1 MPVTTA
7 PQNCQWRPAYC
18 ADMLP
23 CMDKKVAKVSEAAE
37 LEHAVEAITVR
48 RDRLLASLTLIAGVG
63 LIVSLPFALRAG
75 AEFFLPVTAALV
87 VASALVPML
96 EWFERRGVPSRIAA
110 ALCVL
115 IFLLM
120 TIFAIGSIVFPAI
133 DWVAQV
139 PERLPKVRAALD
151 PLLDL
156 YKSFDRFLERILSQI
171 VVSPEQGRTVTIKT
185 PNSLSGLLT
194 TSAPHVLIQ
203 LFFALLVIF
212 FFLAGW
218 TAMRKKT
225 IVSRGS
231 FEGALTTAR
240 VIQQVVD
247 ATSTYIATI
256 TVINVTLGALTAL
269 ILWQLGMD
277 SPIMWGGIVAVL
289 NYIPYLGPIASAGLL
304 FIGGL
309 MVFPD
314 VWSALLP
321 PAIFVGLHMVEANII
336 TPMVVGKKLTI
347 NPLAILV
354 ALSFWAWVW
363 GTTGA
368 LLAVP
373 LLIIMKTVFS
383 AAGTPDIAGF
393 LFEEGTLT
401 HVGEHD
407 EEDADEEPPKAGRQ
421 DPAASVDRVGGVT

>member
-1 MPVTTA
+1 
-7 PQNCQWRPAYC
+7 
-18 ADMLP
+18 
-23 CMDKKVAKVSEAAE
+23 MDARASKHKDTP
-37 LEHAVEAITVR
+37 EHADDSRGLAEGISIK
-48 RDRLLASLTLIAGVG
+48 RDRLLASLTLIGGAGL
-63 LIVSLPFALRAG
+63 LIALPFALRAG
-75 AEFFLPVTAALV
+75 AEFFLPVTAAMV
-87 VASALVPML
+87 VAIALVPML
-96 EWFERRGVPSRIAA
+96 EWFERRGVPSRLAA
-110 ALCVL
+110 ALCVV
-115 IFLLM
+115 IFLVLA
-120 TIFAIGSIVFPAI
+120 IFAIGSIVLPAI
-133 DWVAQV
+133 DWVALL

-156 YKSFDRFLERILSQI
+156 YKSFDRFMERILSQI
-171 VVSPEQGRTVTIKT
+171 VVAPEAGRTVRIET
-185 PNSLSGLLT
+185 PNSLSGLLA
-194 TSAPHVLIQ
+194 TSAPHILIQ

-247 ATSTYIATI
+247 ATSTYIGTI

-321 PAIFVGLHMVEANII
+321 PAIFIGLHMVEANII
-336 TPMVVGKKLTI
+336 TPMVVGHKLTI

-407 EEDADEEPPKAGRQ
+407 EEDEDEEPAK
-421 DPAASVDRVGGVT
+421 VGG